1 MENALELFGRQAVAK
16 YAVRDI
22 LRCNEETEAY
32 GLVLTQEQA
41 MELVETRSVS
51 LRDAGRVELGEGVI
65 GKLIRA
71 FRDSP
76 YLTPDNYASTLNA
89 LTETFY
95 YYKSETLDRL
105 SDDELI
111 GYMRGWFDMPC
122 QGSIELLAGEVLT
135 WFSRE
140 IRNGRRP
147 DNVDLYDELFGRDG
161 WNWEGW
167 TWQT

>member
-1 MENALELFGRQAVAK
+1 MENALDLFGRQAIAK

-41 MELVETRSVS
+41 LELVETRNLA
-51 LRDAGRVELGEGVI
+51 LRDAGRMEFGEGVI

-76 YLTPDNYASTLNA
+76 YLTPRNYAETLNA

-111 GYMRGWFDMPC
+111 GYLRSWFDMPC
-122 QGSIELLAGEVLT
+122 QGSVELLSGTVLDWFAREV
-135 WFSRE
+135 
-140 IRNGRRP
+140 RNGRRP
-147 DNVDLYDELFGRDG
+147 DKGDLLKELYGNEAFR
-161 WNWEGW
+161 WL
-167 TWQT
+167 T